1 MTGTATSADTTTSP
15 IPTDVGG
22 VPAAPERV
30 VPTAA
35 ELATADDLG
44 IQCSRFMRVM
54 NKAKSRLSGLVPG
67 SIEHSTFPIIA
78 ALVHGGPSR
87 ASTIAEQLHA
97 DISTISRQTSALV
110 QAGLLERQADPD
122 DGRACLLAPTDA
134 GRALFDRARASRN
147 HWLALTLHDWPKPE
161 VEQLIGLLDRLND
174 DLAEQLSVPYEPEG
188 NHA

>member
-15 IPTDVGG
+15 VGG
-22 VPAAPERV
+22 EPAAPERV

-44 IQCSRFMRVM
+44 IQFSRFMRVM

-78 ALVHGGPSR
+78 VLVHGGPSR

-110 QAGLLERQADPD
+110 QAGLIERQADPD
-122 DGRACLLAPTDA
+122 DGRACLLAPTEA
-134 GRALFDRARASRN
+134 GRALFGRARAARN
-147 HWLALTLHDWPKPE
+147 HWLALTLHDWPKHD

-174 DLAEQLSVPYEPEG
+174 DLAEQLSVPFEPEG
-188 NHA
+188 NQV